1 MAPERRR
8 AFTLVEVMI
17 GATIGSFVLAGVLST
32 FLLLGRSGANIV
44 AYTVMDTQTR
54 RAIEEFAQDV
64 RMASAI
70 VWNDSASVTLTVPDN
85 YASPLHQVT
94 YARDSTRDSA
104 TYGNFYRLPGTPST
118 TPPQTKTTLIRD
130 VSSFTYYRYDRLN
143 AEATTDAG
151 TKRVRLNLTL
161 SKTNRT
167 VVTATDA
174 TVSASFIMR
183 NKTSN

>member
-1 MAPERRR
+1 
-8 AFTLVEVMI
+8 
-17 GATIGSFVLAGVLST
+17 
-32 FLLLGRSGANIV
+32 
-44 AYTVMDTQTR
+44 
-54 RAIEEFAQDV
+54 
-64 RMASAI
+64 
-70 VWNDSASVTLTVPDN
+70 
-85 YASPLHQVT
+85 LHQVT
-94 YARDSTRDSA
+94 YAWDSTRDSA

>member
-85 YASPLHQVT
+85 
-94 YARDSTRDSA
+94 
-104 TYGNFYRLPGTPST
+104 
-118 TPPQTKTTLIRD
+118 
-130 VSSFTYYRYDRLN
+130 
-143 AEATTDAG
+143 
-151 TKRVRLNLTL
+151 
-161 SKTNRT
+161 
-167 VVTATDA
+167 
-174 TVSASFIMR
+174 
-183 NKTSN
+183 